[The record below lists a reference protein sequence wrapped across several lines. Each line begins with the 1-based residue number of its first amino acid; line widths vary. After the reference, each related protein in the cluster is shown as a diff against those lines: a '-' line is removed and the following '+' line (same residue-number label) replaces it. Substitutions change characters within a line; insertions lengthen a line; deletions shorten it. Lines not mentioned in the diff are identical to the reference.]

1 MPLPVL
7 TSPERHLVAAT
18 VALVCIAFRF
28 IRPVPEFPL
37 ALALHHAPAPT
48 QEAPARWHLSARPT
62 VTIGREGD
70 PHAEFLRVGR
80 VIRLP
85 GGEILVPNAGTNEI
99 RVFDRSGR
107 YLRAIGRSGAGPG
120 EFRLPSLV
128 ARAGDTLFVADPVNA
143 RISEILASGRL
154 VKTIPITARS
164 AATGYDVV
172 GRFRDGRWA
181 VVTKTSPNIYGP
193 ERRYRDSAQVGLL
206 APDASGGVV
215 WIGSYPGVTLIV
227 HKPGNGP
234 HGDVVG
240 VVPLAPTAVSAVSG
254 DEVLIGDTGANMIG
268 AYSSAGAK
276 LRLIQLPLTA
286 RPLTDVRIA
295 QTLKQAVEENP
306 SARSRPYL
314 TALHSRAV
322 MGSTLPVFRSMV
334 PTADG
339 ALWVEP
345 FPADAAAPT
354 DWLVLDSAGHQR
366 ASVMVPGGFEITEVG
381 PDYVVGIHTDGSG
394 VETIRLYGLIPR

>member
-37 ALALHHAPAPT
+37 ALALLHAPAPA

-85 GGEILVPNAGTNEI
+85 GGEILVPNAGTNEM

-143 RISEILASGRL
+143 RISEFLPDGTL
-154 VKTIPITARS
+154 VKTIPIEARDLPARLS
-164 AATGYDVV
+164 VV
-172 GRFRDGRWA
+172 GRLGDGRWA
-181 VVTKTSPNIYGP
+181 VVTTSRPSPSGP
-193 ERRYRDSAQVGLL
+193 QRIYRDTLHVGVL
-206 APDASGGVV
+206 APDASGGVLWV
-215 WIGSYPGVTLIV
+215 GLFPGSTIFV
-227 HKPGNGP
+227 HNPANAP
-234 HGDVVG
+234 LGDVAAP
-240 VVPLAPTAVSAVSG
+240 VPIGPMSLSAVSG
-254 DEVLIGDTGANMIG
+254 DEVLIGDTRVNNIG
-268 AYSSAGAK
+268 AFSSAGGI
-276 LRLIQLPLTA
+276 LRLIPVPLTA
-286 RPLTDVRIA
+286 VPLSDETIA
-295 QTLKQAVEENP
+295 LLRRRAFAANP
-306 SARSRPYL
+306 SDRARTYL
-314 TALHSRAV
+314 TALYSRAV
-322 MGSTLPVFRSMV
+322 LGPTLPVFRSMV
-334 PTADG
+334 PAADG
-339 ALWVEP
+339 SIWVEP
-345 FPADAAAPT
+345 YPADAAAPT

-366 ASVMVPGGFEITEVG
+366 ASVMVPAGFEITEVG
-381 PDYVVGIHTDGSG
+381 PDYVVGIHTDVSG
-394 VETIRLYGLIPR
+394 VETIRLYGLIPK